1 MPSNGHKKLEALKDD
16 AAQELREFGREVRH
30 KANDAKKD
38 VVSKLYDAAE
48 GIRREVRESKASKD
62 ARHSAD
68 SVARQLEKAAHYIN
82 RHSFEDMGEDVEKI
96 VRRPPVRI
104 VLIALVVGLVIG
116 LIMRNS
122 NRKLEVR
129 GDVEIKP

>member
-38 VVSKLYDAAE
+38 VVGKLYDVAE
-48 GIRREVRESKASKD
+48 TIRREVRESKAGRE
-62 ARHSAD
+62 ARRSAD
-68 SVARQLEKAAHYIN
+68 NVAHSLERAAHYIN

-104 VLIALVVGLVIG
+104 VLIALVLGIVVGLI
-116 LIMRNS
+116 LRNS
-122 NRKLEVR
+122 NRRLEVR